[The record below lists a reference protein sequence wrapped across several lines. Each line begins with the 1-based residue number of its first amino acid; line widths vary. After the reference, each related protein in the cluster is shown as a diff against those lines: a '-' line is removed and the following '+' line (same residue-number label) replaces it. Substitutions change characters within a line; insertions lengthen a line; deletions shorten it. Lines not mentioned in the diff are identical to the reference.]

1 MTPTPTKFQ
10 MFRDASA
17 IVDLYLVGG
26 NYTARNVPLVAH
38 EMGHV
43 LGAEEHD
50 GEYESSKCNTGTYI
64 MAPNVDGSTK
74 TWSSC
79 SR

>member
-1 MTPTPTKFQ
+1 
-10 MFRDASA
+10 MFRNAAA

-26 NYTARNVPLVAH
+26 NYIARNVPLVAH

-43 LGAEEHD
+43 LGAQEHD
-50 GEYESSKCNTGTYI
+50 GEYESSKCDKGTYI
-64 MAPNVDGSTK
+64 MAPNVDTSAK

>member
-1 MTPTPTKFQ
+1 

-17 IVDLYLVGG
+17 IVDLYLKGG
-26 NYTARNVPLVAH
+26 NYTAGNVPLVAH

-43 LGAEEHD
+43 LGAQEHD
-50 GEYESSKCNTGTYI
+50 GEDKSSKCGNAYI
-64 MAPNVDGSTK
+64 MTPIQYGSEK